1 MKKLFTLALAF
12 AALAS
17 CSKVES
23 LQTAA
28 DRIAFGDAFV
38 EVKTRD
44 AVDPSTTTATID
56 AFDVWAFMNE
66 PAGTVFAGE
75 RVTKSES
82 GEWTYNS
89 LQYWVPSRSYYFY
102 AVSPVGD
109 ANISVNVDEINKT
122 GIGEISFTNADG
134 SCDLLYAAKNVNTD
148 AVISDNPEKVK
159 LQFAHLLSKLKFTFV
174 NEFTNTNAHL
184 AVKNVVI
191 TDAPGAGTIALN
203 VAAPAWQNTVDK
215 YTTLAFGNVNAGNPF
230 DITISKEADAER
242 LTIPADNTRRYTIE
256 FDLELYY
263 GSELAFTSH
272 KVGMLE
278 DQAFVI
284 GKQYNIVVRIGA
296 ENFSD
301 EALKPIE
308 FDVIVDEWVDGEFN
322 GTIDKENGTTEPE
335 QPETPAEPVAL
346 ATPEVK
352 AEVAENIVT
361 LSWNAVEGAANYSVQ
376 VDDDV
381 AETVTATSYTF
392 IGDYEVEYTF
402 TVIALPADAEANT
415 ASEAA
420 VVKATTEAKPVV
432 VPTTMTVADFLALKD
447 TANQYELTGKIT
459 RVANEVYGNFDLT
472 DETGTIYVYGLLTP
486 EGEKQKQWAAAGL
499 RLGDTI
505 TLKGAY
511 NEYNGSAQIK
521 DATYISHVT
530 APFVSAASATI
541 EADVTAATLEVE
553 ANVAWSVACDAAWVT
568 SFTQSGQNNGTI
580 EVVLE
585 ANETEEARVATFTFT
600 ADGVETVTAQITQKA
615 KPAAGEIA
623 GGNDDFTNLS
633 TNTSYV
639 TTTTKG
645 GWKGVN
651 CAILQGGSSDSS
663 PTFKMIGTSSA
674 TKAFCMNGKTS
685 AVGTITSPTLTTG
698 CGTLKFNYGLPFSDT
713 KIKFRVDIK
722 QGGAVVKTFTVD
734 VASATKLQAYAH
746 EEVINIAGEFQIV
759 FTNLS
764 PSNSTS
770 NKDRT
775 AIWNVEWTGC
785 N

>member
-148 AVISDNPEKVK
+148 SVISDNPEKVK

-174 NEFTNTNAHL
+174 NEFTNANAHL
-184 AVKNVVI
+184 AVKGVKI
-191 TDAPGAGTIALN
+191 SDAPGAGSIALN
-203 VAAPAWQNTVDK
+203 VAAPAWQNTVDQQ
-215 YTTLAFGNVNAGNPF
+215 TVLAFGDVNSGNPF
-230 DITISKEADAER
+230 DITLSEEAAVER

-263 GSELAFTSH
+263 GTELAFTSH

-278 DQAFVI
+278 DQAFAI
-284 GKQYNIVVRIGA
+284 GKQYNIIVRIGA

-381 AETVTATSYTF
+381 AETITATSYTF
-392 IGDYEVEYTF
+392 TGDYEVEYTF

-432 VPTTMTVADFLALKD
+432 VLPTTLTVAEFLALKD
-447 TANQYELTGKIT
+447 ATNEFELTGKIT
-459 RVANEVYGNFDLT
+459 RVANESYGNFDLT

-486 EGEKQKQWAAAGL
+486 SGEQQKQWAAAGL

-505 TLKGAY
+505 TVKGAY
-511 NEYNGSAQIK
+511 TEYNGSAQIK
-521 DATYISHVT
+521 NATYISHVA
-530 APFVSAASATI
+530 APFVSAEPITVAAT
-541 EADVTAATLEVE
+541 DTAASIAVK
-553 ANVAWSVACDAAWVT
+553 ANVAWTVTCDAAWVT
-568 SFTQSGQNNGTI
+568 SYTQAGENNGTL
-580 EVVLE
+580 EVVFE
-585 ANETEEARVATFTFT
+585 ANTAAENRAATFTFT
-600 ADGVETVTAQITQKA
+600 AEGVEASVVLTQS
-615 KPAAGEIA
+615 AAGA
-623 GGNDDFTNLS
+623 TD
-633 TNTSYV
+633 
-639 TTTTKG
+639 TKG
-645 GWKGVN
+645 TYTSEAFMTGGTSVGGKYYAEKVN
-651 CAILQGGSSDSS
+651 IGG
-663 PTFKMIGTSSA
+663 TQYNCVKLGTSSVVGDYT
-674 TKAFCMNGKTS
+674 TKAVGESGDLTLSFYAVGWSGKTS
-685 AVGTITSPTLTTG
+685 KLNVYLDGVKVGETLTLVANSGAANNSPYTITPNDDKDYYSISLTGVTDA
-698 CGTLKFNYGLPFSDT
+698 S
-713 KIKFRVDIK
+713 KIKFETVS
-722 QGGAVVKTFTVD
+722 GAT
-734 VASATKLQAYAH
+734 
-746 EEVINIAGEFQIV
+746 
-759 FTNLS
+759 
-764 PSNSTS
+764 
-770 NKDRT
+770 R
-775 AIWNVEWTGC
+775 AIIFGVQLY
-785 N
+785 

>member
-23 LQTAA
+23 LETSAA
-28 DRIAFGDAFV
+28 GQIAFGDSFV
-38 EVKTRD
+38 EIKTRE
-44 AVDPSTTTATID
+44 AVDPSTTTASIN

-66 PAGTVFAGE
+66 PSGTVFAGE

-82 GEWTYNS
+82 GEWTYNA
-89 LQYWVPSRSYYFY
+89 LQYWVPSKSYYFY

-109 ANISVNVDEINKT
+109 ANISIDVTEINKI
-122 GIGEISFTNADG
+122 GIGEIAFTNENG
-134 SCDLLYAAKNVNTD
+134 TCDLIYAAKNVNTD
-148 AVISDNPEKVK
+148 AVIADNPDKVH
-159 LQFAHLLSKLKFTFV
+159 LQFAHLLSKLKFTFT
-174 NEFTNTNAHL
+174 NLFTNENAHL
-184 AVKNVVI
+184 AVKNIVI
-191 TDAPGAGTIALN
+191 TDAPKVGNIALN
-203 VAAPAWQNTVDK
+203 VAERAWEITDGQF
-215 YTTLAFGNVNAGNPF
+215 TLLEFGSVNEGKAFNINESF
-230 DITISKEADAER
+230 ECADER
-242 LTIPADNTRRYTIE
+242 LTIPADNTRRYNIE

-263 GSELAFTSH
+263 GDELALSSH
-272 KVGMLE
+272 KVVKLE
-278 DQAFVI
+278 GQTFEI
-284 GKQYNIVVRIGA
+284 GKNYNIKADITPNNFA
-296 ENFSD
+296 E

-308 FDVIVDEWVDGEFN
+308 FTVEVDEWIEGTFDGKFDWDDGN
-322 GTIDKENGTTEPE
+322 
-335 QPETPAEPVAL
+335 TPAEPVAL
-346 ATPEVK
+346 PAPVVTATVD
-352 AEVAENIVT
+352 VNVVT
-361 LSWNAVEGAANYSVQ
+361 LTWEPVEGAASYTVQ

-381 AETVTATSYTF
+381 VEPVSGTTYTF
-392 IGDYEVEYTF
+392 EGDYEVEYTF
-402 TVIALPADAEANT
+402 TVKAIAADAEKNLD
-415 ASEAA
+415 SEAA
-420 VVKATTEAKPVV
+420 VVKATTEAKPAPQGPVAGDTV
-432 VPTTMTVADFLALKD
+432 TVAKFLEMKD
-447 TANQYELTGKIT
+447 TATEFVLTGKIT
-459 RVANEVYGNFDLT
+459 RVVNTTYGNFDLT
-472 DETGTIYVYGLLTP
+472 DTTGTIYVYGLLTP

-521 DATYISHVT
+521 DATYISHVA

-541 EADVTAATLEVE
+541 EADVTNVTLEVE
-553 ANVAWSVACDAAWVT
+553 ANVAWTVTCDAAWVT

-585 ANETEEARVATFTFT
+585 ANTAEEAREATFTLT
-600 ADGVETVTAQITQKA
+600 GDGVDPVVAKITQKA

-645 GWKGVN
+645 GWKGTN
-651 CAILQGGSSDSS
+651 CAILQGGTSDNN
-663 PTFKMIGTSSA
+663 PTYKMIGTTSA

-685 AVGTITSPTLTTG
+685 AVGTITSPAITTG
-698 CGTLKFNYGLPFSDT
+698 CGTLKFNYGLPFSDQ

-722 QGGAVVKTFTVD
+722 QAGAVVKTFTVD
-734 VASATKLQAYAH
+734 KSSASKSTAYAH

-764 PSNSTS
+764 PSNSNS

>member
-23 LQTAA
+23 LETAA

-38 EVKTRD
+38 EVKTRA
-44 AVDPSTTTATID
+44 AVDPSTTTATIN

-75 RVTKSES
+75 RVTKSSE
-82 GEWTYNS
+82 GVWTYNS
-89 LQYWVPSRSYYFY
+89 LQYWVPSSSYYFY

-109 ANISVNVDEINKT
+109 SNISVNVDEINKT

-148 AVISDNPEKVK
+148 SVISDNPEKVK

-174 NEFTNTNAHL
+174 NEFTNANAHL
-184 AVKNVVI
+184 AVKGVKI
-191 TDAPGAGTIALN
+191 SDAPGAGSIALN
-203 VAAPAWQNTVDK
+203 VAAPAWQNTVDQ
-215 YTTLAFGNVNAGNPF
+215 YTVLAFGDVNSGNPF
-230 DITISKEADAER
+230 DITLSEEAAVER

-263 GSELAFTSH
+263 GTELAFTSH

-278 DQAFVI
+278 DQAFAI
-284 GKQYNIVVRIGA
+284 GKQYNIIVRIGA

-335 QPETPAEPVAL
+335 EPEQPAEPVAL
-346 ATPEVK
+346 ATPAVT
-352 AEVAENIVT
+352 ASVDVNVVT
-361 LSWNAVEGAANYSVQ
+361 LTWAAVEGAANYSVQ

-381 AETVTATSYTF
+381 AETVAGTSYTF
-392 IGDYEVEYTF
+392 EGDYEVEYTF
-402 TVIALPADAEANT
+402 TVIALPADAAANT

-432 VPTTMTVADFLALKD
+432 APTTMTVADFLALKD

-472 DETGTIYVYGLLTP
+472 DATGTIYVYGLLSPDGTA
-486 EGEKQKQWAAAGL
+486 QKQWAAAGL

-511 NEYNGSAQIK
+511 NEYNVTAQIK
-521 DATYISHVT
+521 NATYISHVA
-530 APFVSAASATI
+530 APFVSA
-541 EADVTAATLEVE
+541 EPVTVAATDTTVSIPVK
-553 ANVAWSVACDAAWVT
+553 ANVAWNVTCDAAWVT
-568 SFTQSGQNNGTI
+568 SFTQAGENDGTL
-580 EVVLE
+580 EVVFE
-585 ANETEEARVATFTFT
+585 ANTAADNRAATFTFT
-600 ADGVETVTAQITQKA
+600 AEGVEASVVLTQSG
-615 KPAAGEIA
+615 AGA
-623 GGNDDFTNLS
+623 VD
-633 TNTSYV
+633 
-639 TTTTKG
+639 TKG
-645 GWKGVN
+645 TYTSEAFMTG
-651 CAILQGGSSDSS
+651 
-663 PTFKMIGTSSA
+663 GTSSGGKYYSEKVNIGGTQYNCLKLGTSSVVGDYT
-674 TKAFCMNGKTS
+674 TKAVGESGDLTLSFYAVGWSGKTS
-685 AVGTITSPTLTTG
+685 KLNVYLDGVKVGETITLVANSGAANNSPYTMTLNDDKDYYSISLTG
-698 CGTLKFNYGLPFSDT
+698 VTDAS
-713 KIKFRVDIK
+713 KIKFETVS
-722 QGGAVVKTFTVD
+722 GAT
-734 VASATKLQAYAH
+734 
-746 EEVINIAGEFQIV
+746 
-759 FTNLS
+759 
-764 PSNSTS
+764 
-770 NKDRT
+770 R
-775 AIWNVEWTGC
+775 AIIIGVQLY
-785 N
+785 